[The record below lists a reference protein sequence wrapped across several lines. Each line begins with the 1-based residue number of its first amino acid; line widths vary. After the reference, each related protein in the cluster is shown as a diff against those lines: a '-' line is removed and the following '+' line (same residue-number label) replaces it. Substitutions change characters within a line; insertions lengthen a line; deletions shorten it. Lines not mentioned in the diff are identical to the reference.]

1 MLLPSTL
8 ALALLGAAASGAQPV
23 AASPVDDPRRRATRA
38 PTPRGASTRRR
49 PEGTWPSSSA
59 PTSTR
64 CPARTASRSE
74 NRGRYTMAVT
84 NEALAFLEHYPERKD
99 ELVRRL
105 REGRIT
111 LSPFLNNTLWGWQSE
126 EAFLRS
132 LYPARRLERA
142 WGVPIDVAHHTEL
155 PSLPWGAAS
164 LLAGAGV
171 RWLAI
176 PFLDYDTQWAG
187 LDVPPLFVLEG
198 PDGGRVR
205 VVLDAWASRR
215 HNYVQGRALLEDPKR
230 IEAEWLPRFEALGA
244 AYPFR
249 DVLAL
254 GTHGDLGPQSAG
266 EVERFTAAIRDW
278 NAQPAPA
285 ARLVNATL
293 AGFCRSIDAAEASR
307 ALPVLRGD
315 LGHSWEAWPV
325 SLAALATAARQAE
338 REMLAAEALAVLA
351 GGDALAAA
359 TREPRERAE
368 WSWAMLGD
376 HAWNGTDDANRRE
389 NASLRRRWADELV
402 EAARDL
408 AGRAWEAAGFED
420 RSDAVTVYNPT
431 GVPRQD
437 VVRFAVPP
445 GRPKREVRD
454 ADGRVL
460 PSQHVVEDD
469 QLVVYFVPPR
479 LEAFSVATL
488 GLAAGGP
495 PPPTPLTATGTSLDG
510 PYYRLTVDPRTGG
523 LASLVHK
530 PTGRETRRG
539 RTAHARPDR
548 LLRRPGSRRSRG
560 SRAVSRRSARCSPA
574 STSPTGPAPRRRTSS
589 SRSTRT
595 WIGWTSTTTCASRRS
610 PSRSGSS
617 TSSPSSPPAR
627 PCASTRPGRS
637 SGPRPSPDGDLVP
650 GGNTRRF
657 AIQGFV
663 DASGPGGG
671 TTVVTRDAF
680 LLRNDLEPLSF
691 EALGNDQNFKE
702 VTKDQGGA
710 TDFRFRYAIRA
721 HAGDYDGAHAFAWS
735 RSVAMPVEALRGRI
749 RRPPAAAPAVD
760 PARAIVL
767 ALKPPDDPSARGLVL
782 RLRETAG
789 RSGPLTIATGRARRA
804 VRLDLLE
811 REGARAVD
819 RGRDAA
825 ARSPGPR
832 LRRRAPGVTS
842 PPPSHPDATGGRHDL
857 LLPPPRPDRRPA
869 RPRRDRGR
877 ERRRREGKGRGRHAE
892 AGLRGHAL
900 RGPQLALDRS
910 LPGRPRHGRGR
921 RARPAARL
929 LHRRDRR
936 RRVEDDERRHR
947 VGAGH
952 RRPGEDGLGRRDR
965 GGAVRPERPLRR
977 HGRELH
983 PRQRL
988 PRRRRLPLDGRGQD
1002 LDARG
1007 PARHAADRPH
1017 PRPPAGPRPRVRGRP
1032 RPHLGAERR
1041 ARRLPL
1047 AGRREDLVEGA
1058 LRGRQDG
1065 RRRSRDGPGQP
1076 ARPLRRRSG
1085 RRSGRRGAWRAAA
1098 PAARSTR
1105 RPTAATRG
1113 RSSTARACRR
1123 ARGAGSA

>member
-1 MLLPSTL
+1 M
-8 ALALLGAAASGAQPV
+8 AVALLGAAASGAQPV
-23 AASPVDDPRRRATRA
+23 PPPPWTIHVVNDTCADYTWGFDEKATRRNMA
-38 PTPRGASTRRR
+38 EVVRAHLDAMSRTDGD
-49 PEGTWPSSSA
+49 PEES
-59 PTSTR
+59 
-64 CPARTASRSE
+64 
-74 NRGRYTMAVT
+74 RGRYTMAVT
-84 NEALAFLEHYPERKD
+84 NEALAFLEHHPGRKD

-111 LSPFLNNTLWGWQSE
+111 LSPFLNNTLWGGQSE

-142 WGVPIDVAHHTEL
+142 WGVSIDVAHHTEL

-171 RWLAI
+171 RWLAV
-176 PFLDYDTQWAG
+176 PFLDYDTEWAG

-230 IEAEWLPRFEALGA
+230 IGAEWAPRFEVLGA

-278 NAQPAPA
+278 NAQPAPT

-293 AGFCRSIDAAEASR
+293 AGFCRSIDGAEASR
-307 ALPVLRGD
+307 SLPVLRGD

-325 SLAALATAARQAE
+325 TLAALATAARQAE

-351 GGDALAAA
+351 GGDALCAV
-359 TREPRERAE
+359 TRESRERAE

-420 RSDAVTVYNPT
+420 RSNAVTVYNPT

-454 ADGRVL
+454 SDGRVL

-495 PPPTPLTATGTSLDG
+495 PPPTPLTATATSLDG

-530 PTGRETRRG
+530 PTGREIVVAG
-539 RTAHARPDR
+539 PRTLGQTVYFDGHESEVAGVESAVETIGPVLAR
-548 LLRRPGSRRSRG
+548 LH
-560 SRAVSRRSARCSPA
+560 VSYR
-574 STSPTGPAPRRRTSS
+574 TGPAETDFFVTLYAHVDRVDLDYRVRKPAVAVEERLVHVFPVVGPGMTVRLD
-589 SRSTRT
+589 
-595 WIGWTSTTTCASRRS
+595 TTGAVVR
-610 PSRSGSS
+610 
-617 TSSPSSPPAR
+617 
-627 PCASTRPGRS
+627 
-637 SGPRPSPDGDLVP
+637 PRPSPDGDLIR

-680 LLRNDLEPLSF
+680 LLRHDLEPLSF

-710 TDFRFRYAIRA
+710 TDFRFRYAVRA
-721 HAGDYDGAHAFAWS
+721 HAGDYDGARAFAWS

-767 ALKPPDDPSARGLVL
+767 ALKPPDDPSVRGLVL

-789 RSGPLTIATGRARRA
+789 RSGPLTIGTGRVARA

-811 REGARAVD
+811 RELGD
-819 RGRDAA
+819 L
-825 ARSPGPR
+825 PI
-832 LRRRAPGVTS
+832 T
-842 PPPSHPDATGGRHDL
+842 DATLQLDL
-857 LLPPPRPDRRPA
+857 PA
-869 RPRRDRGR
+869 
-877 ERRRREGKGRGRHAE
+877 
-892 AGLRGHAL
+892 
-900 RGPQLALDRS
+900 
-910 LPGRPRHGRGR
+910 HGF
-921 RARPAARL
+921 A
-929 LHRRDRR
+929 
-936 RRVEDDERRHR
+936 
-947 VGAGH
+947 
-952 RRPGEDGLGRRDR
+952 
-965 GGAVRPERPLRR
+965 AVRLE
-977 HGRELH
+977 
-983 PRQRL
+983 
-988 PRRRRLPLDGRGQD
+988 
-1002 LDARG
+1002 
-1007 PARHAADRPH
+1007 
-1017 PRPPAGPRPRVRGRP
+1017 
-1032 RPHLGAERR
+1032 
-1041 ARRLPL
+1041 
-1047 AGRREDLVEGA
+1047 
-1058 LRGRQDG
+1058 
-1065 RRRSRDGPGQP
+1065 
-1076 ARPLRRRSG
+1076 
-1085 RRSGRRGAWRAAA
+1085 
-1098 PAARSTR
+1098 
-1105 RPTAATRG
+1105 
-1113 RSSTARACRR
+1113 
-1123 ARGAGSA
+1123 

>member
-1 MLLPSTL
+1 M
-8 ALALLGAAASGAQPV
+8 AVALLGVPASSAQPV
-23 AASPVDDPRRRATRA
+23 PPPPWTIHVVHDTCADYTWGFDEKATRRNMA
-38 PTPRGASTRRR
+38 ELVRAHLDAMSRTDGG
-49 PEGTWPSSSA
+49 PEES
-59 PTSTR
+59 
-64 CPARTASRSE
+64 
-74 NRGRYTMAVT
+74 RGRYTMAVT
-84 NEALAFLEHYPERKD
+84 NEALAFLEHYPGRKD

-111 LSPFLNNTLWGWQSE
+111 LSPFLNNTLWGGQSE

-176 PFLDYDTQWAG
+176 PFLDYDTEWGG

-230 IEAEWLPRFEALGA
+230 IDAEWLPRFEALGA

-278 NAQPAPA
+278 NAQPAPG

-293 AGFCRSIDAAEASR
+293 AGFCRAIDATEASR

-359 TREPRERAE
+359 TREPRESAE
-368 WSWAMLGD
+368 WTWAMLGD
-376 HAWNGTDDANRRE
+376 HAWNGTDDENRRE

-402 EAARDL
+402 EAARVL
-408 AGRAWEAAGFED
+408 AGRAWDAVGFED

-431 GVPRQD
+431 GAPRQD

-454 ADGRVL
+454 ADGRAL
-460 PSQHVVEDD
+460 PSQHVLEDD

-488 GLAAGGP
+488 GLAAGSP
-495 PPPTPLTATGTSLDG
+495 PPRTPLTATGTSLDG
-510 PYYRLTVDPRTGG
+510 PFYRLTVDPRTGG

-530 PTGRETRRG
+530 ATGRELVVAGPRTLGQTVYFDG
-539 RTAHARPDR
+539 REAEVAGIESSVETIGPVLAR
-548 LLRRPGSRRSRG
+548 LH
-560 SRAVSRRSARCSPA
+560 VSYR
-574 STSPTGPAPRRRTSS
+574 TGPAETDLFVTLYAHVDRVDLDYRVRKPAVAVEERLVHVFPVVAPGATVRLD
-589 SRSTRT
+589 
-595 WIGWTSTTTCASRRS
+595 TTGAVVR
-610 PSRSGSS
+610 
-617 TSSPSSPPAR
+617 
-627 PCASTRPGRS
+627 
-637 SGPRPSPDGDLVP
+637 PRPAPEGDLVP

-671 TTVVTRDAF
+671 VTLVTRDAF
-680 LLRNDLEPLSF
+680 LLRHDLEPLSF

-710 TDFRFRYAIRA
+710 TDFRFRYALRA
-721 HAGDYDGAHAFAWS
+721 HAGDYDGADAFAWS

-767 ALKPPDDPSARGLVL
+767 ALKPPDDPSVRGLVL

-811 REGARAVD
+811 REGRELTIVD
-819 RGRDAA
+819 GT
-825 ARSPGPR
+825 
-832 LRRRAPGVTS
+832 LQL
-842 PPPSHPDATGGRHDL
+842 DL
-857 LLPPPRPDRRPA
+857 PA
-869 RPRRDRGR
+869 
-877 ERRRREGKGRGRHAE
+877 
-892 AGLRGHAL
+892 
-900 RGPQLALDRS
+900 
-910 LPGRPRHGRGR
+910 HGF
-921 RARPAARL
+921 A
-929 LHRRDRR
+929 
-936 RRVEDDERRHR
+936 
-947 VGAGH
+947 
-952 RRPGEDGLGRRDR
+952 
-965 GGAVRPERPLRR
+965 AVRLE
-977 HGRELH
+977 
-983 PRQRL
+983 
-988 PRRRRLPLDGRGQD
+988 
-1002 LDARG
+1002 
-1007 PARHAADRPH
+1007 
-1017 PRPPAGPRPRVRGRP
+1017 
-1032 RPHLGAERR
+1032 
-1041 ARRLPL
+1041 
-1047 AGRREDLVEGA
+1047 
-1058 LRGRQDG
+1058 
-1065 RRRSRDGPGQP
+1065 
-1076 ARPLRRRSG
+1076 
-1085 RRSGRRGAWRAAA
+1085 
-1098 PAARSTR
+1098 
-1105 RPTAATRG
+1105 
-1113 RSSTARACRR
+1113 
-1123 ARGAGSA
+1123 